1 MILRLYYI
9 QISQHSELKAQVLKQ
24 RGEEISLY
32 PDRGIIYDRNLIP
45 LTNREIIPTAFVY
58 KDNLLEDKELMNFII
73 ENSEFDEKQ
82 LKEYIKDKNSIVA
95 IPLNWEIESPDRS
108 KMFIANRIVRYG
120 KNNILTHVIGYIN
133 KAENRGEAGIEK
145 VYDEILKDGEKHFL
159 YLEVDRGKNKTLN
172 GEYMVSQDKNIMDP
186 KAVKL
191 TVDYHIQKI
200 VEEVLD
206 EKGIQGAVI
215 VAHVESG
222 EIRAMASRPNFSQY
236 EIDEYLKR
244 EDMALYNKAIQVANP
259 PQVLFLKL

>member
-120 KNNILTHVIGYIN
+120 KIIY
-133 KAENRGEAGIEK
+133 
-145 VYDEILKDGEKHFL
+145 
-159 YLEVDRGKNKTLN
+159 
-172 GEYMVSQDKNIMDP
+172 
-186 KAVKL
+186 
-191 TVDYHIQKI
+191 
-200 VEEVLD
+200 
-206 EKGIQGAVI
+206 
-215 VAHVESG
+215 
-222 EIRAMASRPNFSQY
+222 
-236 EIDEYLKR
+236 
-244 EDMALYNKAIQVANP
+244 
-259 PQVLFLKL
+259 